1 MYLLD
6 TNVVSELRKASAGK
20 ADADVMHWASSFKP
34 EVLYLSV
41 ITILELEIG
50 ILSLARR
57 DQQQG
62 ALLRQWLDNQVLP
75 SFEGRILPIDIPV
88 ARKCA
93 ALHVPDKRAERDAM
107 IAATAIVYR
116 LKVVTRNVADFD
128 QDLVE
133 VINPWQPIPPDKQR
147 S

>member
-6 TNVVSELRKASAGK
+6 TNVVSELRKVGAGK
-20 ADADVMHWASSFKP
+20 ADANVMHWARSFKP

-41 ITILELEIG
+41 ITILELEMG
-50 ILSLARR
+50 ILSLERR

-62 ALLRQWLDNQVLP
+62 ALLRQWLENQVLP
-75 SFEGRILPIDIPV
+75 SFEGRVIPVDIPV
-88 ARKCA
+88 ARKSA

-107 IAATAIVYR
+107 IAATAIIYR

-128 QDLVE
+128 QNLVD
-133 VINPWQPIPPDKQR
+133 VINPWQPILSDKK
-147 S
+147 